1 MIKEL
6 SSRFIQLLLLKKER
20 IFLPFVVIQ
29 QQFMKEGKSPMKLN
43 SFRTTKTGI
52 RVYLRPVEVFDKSLV
67 KKFLDKLSVQSLYS
81 RFFTLRKN
89 ILDEFLQKFFTINT
103 GIEMYILAI
112 DQNKKEEVVG
122 VGQFHICSDA
132 SLAEIALIVS
142 DNYQNKGIGRELLT
156 HMMQLAKYRE
166 LKGFEGIVQTD
177 NWPMLR
183 ICQTIGFSTFEKTL
197 RPPGVYEFKMF
208 F

>member
-1 MIKEL
+1 
-6 SSRFIQLLLLKKER
+6 
-20 IFLPFVVIQ
+20 
-29 QQFMKEGKSPMKLN
+29 MKLN
-43 SFRTTKTGI
+43 VFRTTKTGI
-52 RVYLRPVEVFDKSLV
+52 KVYLRPVEVSDKSLV
-67 KKFLDKLSVQSLYS
+67 KKFLDKLAVESLYR
-81 RFFTLRKN
+81 RFFTLRTN
-89 ILDEFLQKFFTINT
+89 ILDEFLQKFFINNP

-122 VGQFHICSDA
+122 VGQFHICSDD

-183 ICQTIGFSTFEKTL
+183 ICETISFCTFEKTL
-197 RPPGVYEFKMF
+197 RPPGVYELKMYF
-208 F
+208 